1 MQPNHST
8 MKKFLLSLFI
18 FCLAASASY
27 SQALLSITPNYAFRG
42 QSLTTTV
49 TGTGFFFT
57 MGSYPGQWGNSD
69 IFFERNGYYIYPSGW
84 STVIDDDNV
93 SLNWNILPNA
103 PIGNYVVEWDQF
115 FWNQYQ
121 VPGGISIGDAFIQ
134 GNVFWDSDSSL
145 TQNGAENGMSNQ
157 HVMLLPDS
165 ISTYTSTTGEYALA
179 STFGN
184 KSVKVIPTPLWN
196 VTTLNPVSLNVNAQL
211 MPGNNFGLKGV
222 TDVYS
227 VDISI
232 TSAMLPRCFLP
243 ATYYITYTNTGTV
256 TTHGQIRYNMSN
268 LNTFVSSAPAPNSS
282 VGNSYF
288 YDYTNL
294 QPGETRIIL
303 ITCNHPGPFN
313 TATNSVSINA
323 QDPSNNIVYNSE
335 DFITQSILCAYDPN
349 DKSVSPEGVQAPHY
363 TLMSDTLDFIIRFQN
378 TGNDTAFNVM
388 ILDTL
393 NKNILDLSTFQ
404 IIASSHPVI
413 VDQRT
418 NGRTTFTFNNILLPD
433 SNVNEPGSHGFVRY
447 RCRIKT
453 GLPNNTV
460 LNNTAHIYFD
470 LNPAIVTNTTLNTLV
485 YQIPVG
491 ISEQNSGAAVQL
503 YPNPVTNTS
512 TIAFENP
519 DKDWFRLKVYDNT
532 GRLIYIQQTIE
543 SRMEISK
550 KILKPGLLIYEL
562 MNLKTGK
569 STAGKFVVN

>member
-1 MQPNHST
+1 
-8 MKKFLLSLFI
+8 MKKFLLSLLF
-18 FCLAASASY
+18 FSLVAFSGY
-27 SQALLSITPNYAFRG
+27 GQALLSITPNYALRG

-57 MGSYPGQWGNSD
+57 FGSYPNQWGNQD
-69 IFFERNGYYIYPSGW
+69 IFFNKNGYYIYPSGS
-84 STVIDDDNV
+84 STVLDDDNV
-93 SLNWNILPNA
+93 NIDWNIPPTA
-103 PIGNYVVEWDQF
+103 PIGNYVVQWIEPGF
-115 FWNQYQ
+115 NSYT
-121 VPGGISIGDAFIQ
+121 VPGGINIGDAFVQ
-134 GNVFWDSDSSL
+134 GNVFWDTDSSL
-145 TQNGAENGMSNQ
+145 TQNGTENGMINQ
-157 HVMLLPDS
+157 QVMLLPDS
-165 ISTYTSTTGEYALA
+165 IMTYTLPSGDYTLA
-179 STFGN
+179 STLGN
-184 KSVKVIPTPLWN
+184 KSIKVMTSPLWN
-196 VTTLNPVSLNVNAQL
+196 ATTPNPISLNVNNQL
-211 MPGNNFGLKGV
+211 MTGNNFGLKGV
-222 TDVYS
+222 ADIYS

-232 TSAMLPRCFLP
+232 TSGVPPRCFLP
-243 ATYYITYTNTGTV
+243 ATYLIVYSNTGTV
-256 TTHGQIRYNMSN
+256 VTHGQIRFNMSN
-268 LNTFVSSAPAPNSS
+268 LNTFQSSNPSPNSS

-288 YDYTNL
+288 YDYTDL
-294 QPGETRIIL
+294 QPGETRT
-303 ITCNHPGPFN
+303 ITVVCVHPGPL
-313 TATNSVSINA
+313 TVVTNSVSINA
-323 QDPSNNIVYNSE
+323 QDPLNNIVYNNE
-335 DFITQSILCAYDPN
+335 DFVTQTMLCSYDPN
-349 DKSVSPEGVQAPHY
+349 DKTVIPEGVQAPHY

-393 NKNILDLSTFQ
+393 NKNILDLSSFQ
-404 IIASSHPVI
+404 IISSSHPVI

-433 SNVNEPGSHGFVRY
+433 SNINEPGSHGFVRY

-470 LNPAIVTNTTLNTLV
+470 LNPAIVTNTTLNTMV

-491 ISEQNSGAAVQL
+491 ISEQTSGATVQL

-532 GRLIYIQQTIE
+532 GRLIYIQQTID

-562 MNLKTGK
+562 MNLKNGK